1 MSKFDMRV
9 SYLINLLYY
18 SAGGGWAGTHGF
30 IDPTTGIAVVFGI
43 QMVPSNNVDLVKNWT
58 RLEELVYSAVDPG
71 AGKL

>member
-1 MSKFDMRV
+1 MRV
-9 SYLINLLYY
+9 SHLINLPYY

-43 QMVPSNNVDLVKNWT
+43 QMTPSKDVDLVTNWT
-58 RLEELVYSAVDPG
+58 RLEELVYSAVNPG